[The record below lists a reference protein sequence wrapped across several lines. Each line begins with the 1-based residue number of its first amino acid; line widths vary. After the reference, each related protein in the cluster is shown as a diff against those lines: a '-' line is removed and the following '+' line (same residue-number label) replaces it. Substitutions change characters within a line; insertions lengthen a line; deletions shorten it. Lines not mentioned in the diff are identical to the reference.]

1 MEAEATSA
9 NGELGRRGLPGGLTG
24 RDVLAGI
31 GVALVLIPQ
40 SLAYAELAGLPAH
53 RGLYVAAFAPVAAS
67 FLASSPW
74 LQTGPV
80 ALTSL
85 LTLGALLPLASP
97 GTSEF
102 VALAAL
108 LALVVGAARAVIGLF
123 RLGWMAFLLSQPVL
137 MGFTAAAGL
146 LIIGA
151 QLPGALG
158 AQPPGE
164 GVGSRVLWT
173 LLHPEAWEWA
183 AGGISLVTVGLMVG
197 ARRIHPAIPGVLL
210 ASMVGWTFSV
220 LTDYG
225 GPRIGDV
232 PVGLSVVSLSLP
244 WTQLPALL
252 VPGIVIAMVG
262 FAEAASVSQTYAT
275 RERMPWDPNREF
287 LSQGVANLTA
297 GVVGGFPVGGS
308 FSRSSLAYV
317 TGARSRWA
325 GLVTGITVLLFLPFA
340 SVLAP
345 LPRAVLSAVVIA
357 AVVKLVR
364 FRPLLELWRLSTPQA
379 VIGWSTFVLTLLLAP
394 HIEEAIILSVLLTLG
409 LHVWR
414 ELSPGYVVRHVGDA
428 LHLEVGGVLWFGSA
442 PTLEKALRNHLEE
455 ARNARRVVLN
465 LGGVGRLDLT
475 GALLLRRIRRDV
487 EEAGLELELTEV
499 PEHAHRILGQVLDW
513 RQEHEPGIRGLEGG
527 R

>member
-1 MEAEATSA
+1 MVPESGPSPESFARKA
-9 NGELGRRGLPGGLTG
+9 PDGGLRG

-85 LTLGALLPLASP
+85 LTLGALLPLAGP
-97 GTSEF
+97 GTPEF

-108 LALVVGAARAVIGLF
+108 LALVVGAARVVIGLF

-173 LLHPEAWEWA
+173 LLHPGAWEWA
-183 AGGISLVTVGLMVG
+183 AGGISVVTVGLMVG

-210 ASMVGWTFSV
+210 ASIVGWTFSV
-220 LTDYG
+220 LTDYA

-262 FAEAASVSQTYAT
+262 FAEASSVAQTYAT

-287 LSQGVANLTA
+287 LSQG
-297 GVVGGFPVGGS
+297 
-308 FSRSSLAYV
+308 
-317 TGARSRWA
+317 
-325 GLVTGITVLLFLPFA
+325 
-340 SVLAP
+340 
-345 LPRAVLSAVVIA
+345 
-357 AVVKLVR
+357 
-364 FRPLLELWRLSTPQA
+364 WRT
-379 VIGWSTFVLTLLLAP
+379 
-394 HIEEAIILSVLLTLG
+394 
-409 LHVWR
+409 
-414 ELSPGYVVRHVGDA
+414 
-428 LHLEVGGVLWFGSA
+428 
-442 PTLEKALRNHLEE
+442 
-455 ARNARRVVLN
+455 
-465 LGGVGRLDLT
+465 
-475 GALLLRRIRRDV
+475 
-487 EEAGLELELTEV
+487 
-499 PEHAHRILGQVLDW
+499 
-513 RQEHEPGIRGLEGG
+513 
-527 R
+527 